1 MTKIKEGDTVKFK
14 DSLWASKKLLG
25 KDGLFGP
32 PLPDKAT
39 NEFVVVLVN
48 PQDEENIE
56 VRLKNYPWLV
66 YADELKLLKKESK

>member
-32 PLPDKAT
+32 PLPDNVP
-39 NEFVVVLVN
+39 NEFIVELIN
-48 PQDEENIE
+48 EQDEDSTE

>member
-1 MTKIKEGDTVKFK
+1 MTKIKEGDAVKFK

-25 KDGLFGP
+25 KEGLFGP

-39 NEFVVVLVN
+39 NEFVVVLDN

-56 VRLKNYPWLV
+56 
-66 YADELKLLKKESK
+66 D